1 MSEKISLEERI
12 LDDYKK
18 AYKKGRKYEVSCLRM
33 LRSEIKN
40 KEIQKRAKLDDEE
53 IVKLLISMLKKENE
67 SLAFFVKGNRQ
78 QLAQQTKEE
87 IKLIKKYL
95 PKNLSHQEINK
106 IVKDVLDDNNLK
118 ALKDIGPAMKF
129 VMKKIQ
135 GRADGKLVNQIVKEK
150 LTKNE

>member
-87 IKLIKKYL
+87 
-95 PKNLSHQEINK
+95 NLSHQEINK